1 MGITWF
7 PGVTEG
13 DQLWLITYK
22 RRIYKGRIN
31 GKLIAHEGS
40 EGRGGGFGGRH
51 KSNLE
56 PYGESG
62 KCYRDKR
69 QNPPFLHKRL

>member
-13 DQLWLITYK
+13 DQLSLITYN

-40 EGRGGGFGGRH
+40 EGRGGFGGRH

-56 PYGESG
+56 PYGE
-62 KCYRDKR
+62 CYRDKR
-69 QNPPFLHKRL
+69 QNPSFLHKRL

>member
-1 MGITWF
+1 MDQAIFYHRGGEGRGFVGITWF

-13 DQLWLITYK
+13 DQLSLITYK

-40 EGRGGGFGGRH
+40 EGRGGG
-51 KSNLE
+51 LE
-56 PYGESG
+56 GVI
-62 KCYRDKR
+62 RVI
-69 QNPPFLHKRL
+69 